1 MAERDKR
8 TILVVE
14 DEIVIQLLVVDIL
27 NELGFATLEA
37 RDADAAIPLLEG
49 EAGIDLLITDIGL
62 PGMNGWELA
71 RLARKTRPA
80 LKVLFLTG
88 YGAEE
93 RRRLEMDE
101 GQDVIVKPFETG
113 EFEAKVRSLLPA
125 A

>member
-1 MAERDKR
+1 MAERGKR

-71 RLARKTRPA
+71 RLARKARPA

-113 EFEAKVRSLLPA
+113 ELEAKVRSLLPA